1 MGVTGVGSPK
11 DNSIA
16 IKKADGTVVA
26 RVNRTGSKNKKK
38 KKLNY
43 NYREISGQLMRTA
56 TSVGARVV
64 MVRAFQKV
72 GTLYRKLKSG
82 DYSEKEVERAIAHAE
97 QIAMVA
103 KKRMKHLQ
111 EEERLKKGGPCE
123 AEMEEE
129 SEEAGTEMLGMENAE
144 NTKLDSEEIERLMEE
159 LEATLEEIDRMEQMG
174 ELEEVATG
182 VQEDM
187 DPEDLKLLKKK
198 HRSKELKESMEAD
211 MKYLKALFYQL
222 EKERRENA
230 SGAGGSGNSAS
241 GNGSGVSLELA
252 GVEMAAS
259 MPEAPV
265 EATGGSIDVTV

>member
-1 MGVTGVGSPK
+1 M
-11 DNSIA
+11 I
-16 IKKADGTVVA
+16 
-26 RVNRTGSKNKKK
+26 
-38 KKLNY
+38 
-43 NYREISGQLMRTA
+43 
-56 TSVGARVV
+56 
-64 MVRAFQKV
+64 
-72 GTLYRKLKSG
+72 
-82 DYSEKEVERAIAHAE
+82 
-97 QIAMVA
+97 
-103 KKRMKHLQ
+103 
-111 EEERLKKGGPCE
+111 
-123 AEMEEE
+123 EMP
-129 SEEAGTEMLGMENAE
+129 GMENAE

-198 HRSKELKESMEAD
+198 HRSKELKEIMEAD